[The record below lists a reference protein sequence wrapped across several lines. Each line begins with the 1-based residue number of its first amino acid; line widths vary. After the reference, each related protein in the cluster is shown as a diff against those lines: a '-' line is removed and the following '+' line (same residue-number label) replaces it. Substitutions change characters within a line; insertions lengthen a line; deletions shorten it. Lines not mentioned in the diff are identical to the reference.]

1 MAAPGTAIQRSE
13 AQQKWAY
20 RPVRTRPCRRGLTTE
35 QPLPSAACPVL
46 PELPCASI
54 SNTLQL
60 LVLKQSPLNKQ
71 QDCLSHNDQ
80 MTEAQTKT
88 FPSNFQLSHVQ
99 ILLSLYPSPPVH
111 SLCLHCAMTPRETK
125 EQVACGVILRR
136 EGGVSCSARS
146 WAGVLQHR
154 VLGSP

>member
-13 AQQKWAY
+13 AQQKWAC
-20 RPVRTRPCRRGLTTE
+20 RLVCTPPRRRGRTTE

-60 LVLKQSPLNKQ
+60 LVLKQSPLNSKT
-71 QDCLSHNDQ
+71 LSHNDQ

-88 FPSNFQLSHVQ
+88 LPSDFQLSHVQ
-99 ILLSLYPSPPVH
+99 ILFS
-111 SLCLHCAMTPRETK
+111 TPALLFLAS
-125 EQVACGVILRR
+125 VCI
-136 EGGVSCSARS
+136 
-146 WAGVLQHR
+146 VL
-154 VLGSP
+154 